1 MKLRY
6 ISLCVL
12 AAASVVAVAQ
22 DLSKEITV
30 EKEIVPEK
38 RVVTR
43 MATSSSVTLP
53 AVTQK
58 RLTFS
63 EYRQRDGVAPQLAFL
78 EPAAYADSLTVKPFR
93 GYIDFGYFP
102 IYNTALSAGY
112 KIVDTERTRLGVWTQ
127 YDGKIYD
134 GNLIEEPFAD
144 VTMRSHQVEA
154 GIDFAQRVGGQSL
167 LSVDADY
174 HYGLFNTPYYSNEK
188 VNSHNQSVNQVDVQ
202 IGWSSKA
209 GKVKYAATI
218 GYGHFGYAHAAMA
231 GIIADAQLL
240 APVRENSWTLN
251 GYADYIINECSELG
265 LDIDASMV
273 DYNRNSAFASDE
285 NGVLSMRE
293 AAEPDYGIIAL
304 SPHLDYNIGV
314 FAARLGARVD
324 VCINSGRAL
333 YVAPDVKVDWKPF
346 SWLAVYGHLGG
357 GQQMNKLGELYDMSQ
372 HTASMM
378 AYGRSSVPF
387 TADAGVM
394 FGPWRGAGIKIYGQY
409 GIAKDWLMPS
419 LVDGIAHFAPVDV
432 DGWLIGVEAQYNY
445 RDVVKVKAGYE
456 MAPQNCGDAYYLWR
470 DRACNVLNASLTVT
484 PISALDIEVGYERRD
499 GSKLVSLTE
508 TYDLKTADNL
518 VLGAKYRINDQFNVW
533 ARLEN
538 VLNTRYYM
546 ISGLPAQGF
555 TGLVGVGYKF

>member
-12 AAASVVAVAQ
+12 AAVSVAAVAQ
-22 DLSKEITV
+22 DLSKEITI

-43 MATSSSVTLP
+43 MVASSSVTLP

-63 EYRQRDGVAPQLAFL
+63 EYRQRDGVTPQLAFL
-78 EPAAYADSLTVKPFR
+78 EPAAYADSLTVKPYR
-93 GYIDFGYFP
+93 GYVDLGYFP
-102 IYNTALSAGY
+102 VYNTALSASY
-112 KIVDTERTRLGVWTQ
+112 SIVDTERTRLGVWTQ
-127 YDGKIYD
+127 YDGKIYG
-134 GNLIEEPFAD
+134 GNLIGEPFAD
-144 VTMRSHQVEA
+144 FTMRSHQVEA
-154 GIDFAQRVGGQSL
+154 GIDFTQRVGGQSL

-174 HYGLFNTPYYSNEK
+174 HYGRFNTPYYSNEQ
-188 VNSHNQSVNQVDVQ
+188 VDRYYQSVNQVDAQ

-209 GKVKYAATI
+209 GKVKYVANV
-218 GYGHFGYAHAAMA
+218 GYGHFGYAHAAVADMV
-231 GIIADAQLL
+231 ADAQLL
-240 APVRENSWTLN
+240 GAVCENSWTVN
-251 GYADYIINECSELG
+251 GYADYIINECSDLG
-265 LDIDASMV
+265 IDVDASMV
-273 DYNRNSAFASDE
+273 DYNRNSTFAADE
-285 NGVLSMRE
+285 NGVLAMRE

-304 SPHLDYNIGV
+304 SPHLDYNIGI
-314 FAARLGARVD
+314 FAARLGARID

-333 YVAPDVKVDWKPF
+333 YIAPDVKVDWLPF

-357 GQQMNKLGELYDMSQ
+357 GQQMNKLGELYDLSQ
-372 HTASMM
+372 HTAPMM

-394 FGPWRGAGIKIYGQY
+394 FGPWRGASIELYGKY
-409 GIAKDWLMPS
+409 AIANDWLMPS
-419 LVDGIAHFAPVDV
+419 IVDGIAHFAAVDI
-432 DGWLIGVEAQYNY
+432 DGWVIGAQAQYNY
-445 RDVVKVKAGYE
+445 RDIVKVKAGYE
-456 MAPQNCGDAYYLWR
+456 IAPQNCGDAYYLWR

-499 GSKLVSLTE
+499 GRKLMSLTE

-518 VLGAKYRINDQFNVW
+518 MLGAKYRFNDRLNVW
-533 ARLEN
+533 ARMDN
-538 VLNTRYYM
+538 MLNTRYYM
-546 ISGLPAQGF
+546 ISGVPAQGY